1 MGIWR
6 LRRRSS
12 GGQEPAAL
20 AGDADK
26 SPADAAKDGGA
37 AAGAGSGIHNCQP
50 ADGGPH
56 AGSALHPGGA
66 VHPGGGGGQLG
77 GGLNRMAV
85 PGGTDEDLTEDA
97 LRNTATH

>member
-1 MGIWR
+1 MVGLAVR
-6 LRRRSS
+6 
-12 GGQEPAAL
+12 AA
-20 AGDADK
+20 
-26 SPADAAKDGGA
+26 SGGA
-37 AAGAGSGIHNCQP
+37 AAGTGSGIHNCQP
-50 ADGGPH
+50 AGGGPH
-56 AGSALHPGGA
+56 AGSGLHPGGA